1 MKENDEKILELKN
14 QIKTKKEELTKI
26 DKFRPITNCII
37 TSYVMGFDKLN
48 INTLNTNDLK
58 LLAIRLKSYLNPNN
72 GLKYT
77 DVLLSGF
84 KLSDWVEDIENKIEN
99 NNKIS
104 KMKELEV
111 LENRLTE
118 MLSNTKRTELEIEEI
133 SKLL

>member
-72 GLKYT
+72 DLKYT